1 MSETPD
7 RTAAAGVWED
17 EAPADPYL
25 YGVLDALIQEFH
37 DSTLAAELASARE
50 TFDARRGKVREDEEM
65 WETWSQVF
73 LEWFALEWRGEDG
86 TAEPPEARALR
97 REEDERRAA
106 ALRAWLRSQMSLVV
120 IAAIR
125 PGRVRVRDLL
135 RGALFE
141 VAEQRSLHGVEIGDV
156 AEVRLI
162 GFEGRVRFGRTF
174 LFHPSSTRQ
183 VIEEQVPQLIAQGR
197 TVDEV
202 LAHCAQLRLRTER
215 YRHVDPARLYRAATE
230 ELGDV

>member
-1 MSETPD
+1 MSDTSD
-7 RTAAAGVWED
+7 RSVGAGVWED
-17 EAPADPYL
+17 EAPSDPLL
-25 YGVLDALIQEFH
+25 YAVLDGLIQEFH

-50 TFDARRGKVREDEEM
+50 AFEARRGKVREDEEM
-65 WETWSQVF
+65 WELWSQVF
-73 LEWFALEWRGEDG
+73 LEWFALEWRGDDG
-86 TAEPPEARALR
+86 TLVPPAARALR
-97 REEDERRAA
+97 RETDERRAA
-106 ALRAWLRSQMSLVV
+106 TLRAWLRSERALVAIV
-120 IAAIR
+120 SIR

-141 VAEQRSLHGVEIGDV
+141 VAEARSLHGVDAGDV

-174 LFHPSSTRQ
+174 LFHPSSTRE
-183 VIEEQVPQLIAQGR
+183 VIEEQVPQLLAQGR
-197 TVDEV
+197 TVDEI

-230 ELGDV
+230 ELNDV